1 MVVAGNSAGGNL
13 AAVVAQKALERSS
26 PTAPVPAAQVLTC
39 MPACMPVLLKL
50 HACALHSA
58 HRPCAGRVKDCGQH
72 AASTLLLAMV
82 HFTTWSRLP
91 WRRTLTCLVART

>member
-39 MPACMPVLLKL
+39 VHACMAGLLKL
-50 HACALHSA
+50 HACALHSG
-58 HRPCAGRVKDCGQH
+58 H
-72 AASTLLLAMV
+72 
-82 HFTTWSRLP
+82 
-91 WRRTLTCLVART
+91 